1 MQLTSTDLLG
11 GLGWIALWLAIVGVI
26 VAFSIWRARR
36 HGSTTLA
43 LDVTRNASLAYLLI
57 CAVGVVMT
65 GVSSLSSA
73 SLVLDDSTQRRVT
86 DQQDFLR
93 TSHCSIDG
101 VFPDEPTSQPRSGL
115 MKYCQGWIDNAPF
128 GPRFVIF
135 LGALLGILASAAIA
149 WAIYTATRRASLR
162 DPFHPSVSRTFGIA
176 SISVMIAGAVSAIV
190 TSIGMTLA
198 ARSLDWDPDACP
210 VPFELSVPLW
220 PFAAAV
226 GLFALSAIFRY
237 GAQLQRE
244 KEQLQRETEGL
255 V

>member
-1 MQLTSTDLLG
+1 MQLTSDDLLG

-43 LDVTRNASLAYLLI
+43 LDVTRNASLAYLAL
-57 CAVGVVMT
+57 CATGIVMNGVRYL
-65 GVSSLSSA
+65 GSGSLT
-73 SLVLDDSTQRRVT
+73 LDDATQRQVT
-86 DQQDFLR
+86 QQQSWIR
-93 TSHCSIDG
+93 S
-101 VFPDEPTSQPRSGL
+101 PTCDATGTFQVELDPVVGPAPIS
-115 MKYCQGWIDNAPF
+115 YCQGWIDNAPI
-128 GPRFVIF
+128 GPRLVIC
-135 LGALLGILASAAIA
+135 LGVLLSILASAAIA
-149 WAIYTATRRASLR
+149 WAIYTATRRARLR

-176 SISVMIAGAVSAIV
+176 SISVMIAGALSAIV

-198 ARSLDWDPDACP
+198 ARSLDWASDAYP
-210 VPFELSVPLW
+210 IPFELSVPLW
-220 PFAAAV
+220 PFAVAV

-237 GAQLQRE
+237 GAQLQLE